1 MKIKYNI
8 FPELDCGDANI
19 TINNNPT
26 NNTKYAQ
33 GEQIDSKKKS
43 SGKRPK
49 IGKYNIK
56 NQ

>member
-1 MKIKYNI
+1 MKLKYNI
-8 FPELDCGDANI
+8 FPELECGDANI
-19 TINNNPT
+19 SINKQPM
-26 NNTKYAQ
+26 NNTKYAH

-56 NQ
+56 N